1 MVLEIE
7 RVTVEFRPK
16 KGPPLVALHE
26 VNLTIRPG
34 EFVVALGAS
43 GCGKTT
49 LLNTVAGFLPP
60 TSGQIRLAGKPVLG
74 PGRERGVVFQ
84 QHALM
89 PWLSVL
95 GNVEFG
101 LRLQGLARGE
111 RRRIA
116 LECLAKVGLSHA
128 VEQPVYELSG
138 GMQQRVGV
146 ARAMATSPAVMLLDE
161 PLGALDAFT
170 RESVQEILLD
180 IWRDSSRMFF
190 FITHDVEEALF
201 LSTRLLI
208 MAPQPGRIVHEFDVP
223 FSRRFAQT
231 RNARA
236 VKAAPDFIEMR
247 ERILDLMRQTSSG
260 DLS

>member
-1 MVLEIE
+1 MLEIE

-16 KGPPLVALHE
+16 KGPPMVALQN

-60 TSGQIRLAGKPVLG
+60 TSGQIRLAGKTVLG
-74 PGRERGVVFQ
+74 PGKERGVVFQ

-89 PWLSVL
+89 PWLSVVA
-95 GNVEFG
+95 NVEFG
-101 LRLQGLARGE
+101 LRLQGMPRGE

-116 LECLAKVGLSHA
+116 LECLDKVGLA
-128 VEQPVYELSG
+128 QAAKQPVYELSG

-146 ARAMATSPAVMLLDE
+146 SRAIATSPDVMLLDE

-208 MAPQPGRIVHEFDVP
+208 MAARPGRIVHEFDVP
-223 FSRRFAQT
+223 FSRRYT
-231 RNARA
+231 ETHNARA
-236 VKAAPDFIEMR
+236 IKAAPDFIEMR
-247 ERILDLMRQTSSG
+247 EQILDLIRHTSSTG
-260 DLS
+260 TP